1 MSGKNTIPI
10 TTDPTHVPMNPKKCS
25 RKNYFTCLL
34 TESATFFLLGHS
46 DIINLLKPLYVIY
59 PSYKAKKYSI
69 LTIEIN
75 G

>member
-34 TESATFFLLGHS
+34 TDSATFFLLGHS
-46 DIINLLKPLYVIY
+46 PEISLIY
-59 PSYKAKKYSI
+59 
-69 LTIEIN
+69 
-75 G
+75 